1 MMRITFLLV
10 ISSITQ
16 ILCGQILYID
26 SINYIGNKKTKNYII
41 RRELDFK
48 VNDSTDMAVL
58 TQGFS
63 RNRSRILNT
72 GLFKDVRINIKRW
85 NTETNHITIDIVCDE
100 GWYIYPVPIFELADR
115 NFNVWWDEF
124 NGSLKRTNY
133 GIKFIHT
140 NLSGQADAL
149 KITLQGG
156 YSQKADLE
164 YAWPYWGKDRSWRFT
179 STVFYSR
186 NREAYY
192 NTINNKLVFHKALAE
207 DEYSLN
213 RFRINTSL
221 EHRTT
226 LQLFQSI
233 RIEYN
238 ANQTIPEISEELN
251 PDFFLNKKIKQ
262 NYLSLRYEFK
272 YDDRDLKY
280 YPSNGRLAEIHIT
293 KEGIGKPGDVNTLTT
308 SLQLQQFIP
317 WGKKHNAGIMVK
329 AKGSIIRSQPPYY
342 NSKAIGFG
350 DNYLKGYEY
359 YVVDGLDY
367 FFLRFRERFIFLDKN
382 IQFLPKT
389 ILGIKSKPLKMG
401 VSVHGSTGYV
411 NNVFYSKTNTF
422 GNRWLWSSGISME
435 VLMSNTSMIQ
445 LDWSINHLKQS
456 GVYLHFKEDF

>member
-1 MMRITFLLV
+1 MIRIAFVLVLISTSHLL
-10 ISSITQ
+10 S
-16 ILCGQILYID
+16 GQILYID
-26 SINYIGNKKTKNYII
+26 SINYTGNKKTKNYII

-48 VNDSTDMAVL
+48 VNDSVDMAIL

-72 GLFKDVRINIKRW
+72 GLFKDVTINIKRW
-85 NTETNHITIDIVCDE
+85 NTETNHITIDIECDE

-140 NLSGQADAL
+140 NLTGQADAL

-156 YSQKADLE
+156 YSQKIDLE
-164 YAWPYWGKDRSWRFT
+164 YTWPYWGKDRSWRFT
-179 STVFYSR
+179 SNIFYSR
-186 NREAYY
+186 NKEAYY
-192 NTINNKLVFHKALAE
+192 NTIENKLVFHKALKE
-207 DEYSLN
+207 DEYSLG
-213 RFRINTSL
+213 RFRVNTAL

-233 RIEYN
+233 RLEYN
-238 ANQTIPEISEELN
+238 SNNTIPAISEDLN
-251 PDFFLNKKIKQ
+251 PAFFLNKSKQ
-262 NYLSLRYEFK
+262 SYLSLRYEFK

-293 KEGIGKPGDVNTLTT
+293 KEGIGKPEDLNTLTT

-317 WGKKHNAGIMVK
+317 WNKKHNAGIMIK
-329 AKGSIIRSQPPYY
+329 AKGSIIRNQPPYF
-342 NSKAIGFG
+342 NSRALGFG

-367 FFLRFRERFIFLDKN
+367 FFLRLRERFIFLDKT
-382 IQFLPKT
+382 IKILPDRK
-389 ILGIKSKPLKMG
+389 LGIKSKPIKLG
-401 VSVHGSTGYV
+401 FSVHGSTGYV
-411 NNVFYSKTNTF
+411 NNVFYSTSNTF
-422 GNRWLWSSGISME
+422 GNRWLWSTGCSLE
-435 VLMSNTSMIQ
+435 LLLSNTAMFQ
-445 LDWSINHLKQS
+445 FDWSMNHLRQS
-456 GVYLHFKEDF
+456 GLYLHFKEDF